1 METKSRI
8 IKKDSTGYGYK
19 YASLADIVAQGY
31 EIPKTRVVVEEGR
44 DFIYFYDPEFKE
56 WLRGAE
62 IIIPEMKN
70 ANKAQLFGSALT
82 YALRYTTILYNRLAT
97 SEDSIIDDIDD
108 KGESKK
114 DKANRREQEK
124 AIEKVE
130 EDIIADLRSQMY
142 DEKPKLKKAEKEWI
156 IKHNNLVSENDITDE
171 MIATLRALQEERRN
185 ANK

>member
-70 ANKAQLFGSALT
+70 ANKAQLYGSALT
-82 YALRYTTILYNRLAT
+82 YALRYSTILYNRLAT
-97 SEDSIIDDIDD
+97 SEDSIIVEDIDD
-108 KGESKK
+108 KGESKSRK
-114 DKANRREQEK
+114 GNHTKETTAEMDAGQIAELR
-124 AIEKVE
+124 AKVFP
-130 EDIIADLRSQMY
+130 ADQ
-142 DEKPKLKKAEKEWI
+142 PKLKKAEKEWI

-171 MIATLRALQEERRN
+171 MIATLRALQEEKRN